1 MGNFASPFA
10 LFIDC
15 RIDKLKL
22 PKGIHCYEAMHD
34 DAQSGIVTMIGKTI
48 HVNFWGSILTTNQ
61 IKLENGYR
69 DIDEKKDIQLLNKK
83 TIKLHEFL
91 RNKNIKKSNSER

>member
-48 HVNFWGSILTTNQ
+48 HVNFWGSILTTNH
-61 IKLENGYR
+61 IKLKNGYR
-69 DIDEKKDIQLLNKK
+69 DIDEKKRHFNWQ
-83 TIKLHEFL
+83 
-91 RNKNIKKSNSER
+91 